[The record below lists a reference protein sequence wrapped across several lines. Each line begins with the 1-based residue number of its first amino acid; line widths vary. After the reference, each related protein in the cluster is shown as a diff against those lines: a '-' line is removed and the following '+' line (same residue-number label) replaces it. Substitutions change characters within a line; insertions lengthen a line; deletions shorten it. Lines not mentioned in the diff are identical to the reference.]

1 MFSEN
6 CLGGASFSS
15 VNQGVIRL
23 SCVNLCF
30 LGLST
35 SSICPSF
42 WLSARQPLALSLKHK
57 FWGSPREGGR
67 AG

>member
-15 VNQGVIRL
+15 VTQGVIRL
-23 SCVNLCF
+23 SRVNLCF
-30 LGLST
+30 LGLS
-35 SSICPSF
+35 SFNVCSSF
-42 WLSARQPLALSLKHK
+42 WLSAGQPLALSLKQK
-57 FWGSPREGGR
+57 LEGTLEGRR